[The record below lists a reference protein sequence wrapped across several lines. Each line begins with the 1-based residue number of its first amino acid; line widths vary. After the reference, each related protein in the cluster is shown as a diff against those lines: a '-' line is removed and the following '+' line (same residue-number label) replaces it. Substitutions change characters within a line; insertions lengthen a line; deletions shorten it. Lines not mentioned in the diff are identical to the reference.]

1 MTAKALDEYFRKVL
15 DIAGFSGIDPSLN
28 GLQVDNDGADITKIV
43 FAVDACLES
52 FKRAAAAG
60 AGMIFVHHGLF
71 WGHTRHIAGAY
82 RERLRFLLSANL
94 ALYAVHLPLDENP
107 ELGNNAE
114 LARLLGLTN
123 LERFGLCFGRK
134 VSFKGTLEKPL
145 TVHEAA
151 QRIAFSGSPPAA
163 ILPFGKEYNK
173 TCALISGGAA
183 HEAEQAADEG
193 VDLYVTGE
201 TAHEVYH
208 CALESK
214 LNIVAGGHYATEV
227 WGVKKLAEKCAAD
240 LHIDT
245 EFIDVPTGL

>member
-1 MTAKALDEYFRKVL
+1 MTTKTLDEYFRKIL
-15 DIAGFSGIDPSLN
+15 DIEGFSGVDPSLN
-28 GLQVDNDGADITKIV
+28 GLQVDNDGAEVTKIV
-43 FAVDACLES
+43 FAVDACMES

-71 WGHTRHIAGAY
+71 WGAARRVEGAY
-82 RERLRFLLSANL
+82 RERLKFLLSSNL
-94 ALYAVHLPLDENP
+94 ALYAVHLPLDEHP

-114 LARLLGLTN
+114 LARLLGLKN
-123 LERFGLCFGRK
+123 LERFGTCFGRK
-134 VSFKGTLEKPL
+134 VSFKGTLDKPL

-151 QRIAFSGSPPAA
+151 QRIAFDSSPPAA
-163 ILPFGKEYNK
+163 ILPFGKALNE

-183 HEAEQAADEG
+183 HEAEQAAEEG

-208 CALESK
+208 LAQESK

-227 WGVKKLAEKCAAD
+227 WGVKKLAQKCAAD
-240 LHIDT
+240 VSIDT